1 MFRSIVWLTLLC
13 LPLIAEAQ
21 SKAIDD
27 FYNAYQGQKDISR
40 LEIKGGIL
48 NLVAHFSDES
58 EAKELVR
65 KVTRLRVLD
74 IEQGGLVS
82 TSQRNQ
88 LVRSVRRDR
97 FEDLMQIRDNGDD
110 IHIMVREQ
118 EGFITDIL
126 VLIHGADEFTLL
138 SLEGRLRFKDLQ
150 HLELEFEGGE
160 HLKKVPANPSGKADP
175 ERA

>member
-1 MFRSIVWLTLLC
+1 MLRSIVWLTLLC

-27 FYNAYQGQKDISR
+27 FYQAYQGQKDISR

-48 NLVAHFSDES
+48 NLVAHFSDDSDTE
-58 EAKELVR
+58 ELVR

-82 TSQRNQ
+82 VTQRNQ
-88 LVRSVRRDR
+88 LVGAVRQER
-97 FEDLMQIRDNGDD
+97 FEDLMQIRDDGDD
-110 IHIMVREQ
+110 IHILVREQ
-118 EGFITDIL
+118 EGLITDIL

-138 SLEGRLRFKDLQ
+138 SLEGRLRFKDLR
-150 HLELEFEGGE
+150 HLDIEFEGGE
-160 HLKKVPANPSGKADP
+160 HLKKVPATQSGAADP
-175 ERA
+175 DRA